1 MNQTGEFF
9 AGFEKG
15 HFKWSPFIQDAKPLE
30 YIEQFETIRKFEP
43 QMDLVYDY
51 V

>member
-15 HFKWSPFIQDAKPLE
+15 YFKWSPSIQEARTLE
-30 YIEQFETIRKFEP
+30 HIEQFDTIKKFEP
-43 QMDLVYDY
+43 QMDLIYDFI
-51 V
+51 